1 MRNFDSEGDWTPGW
15 GMTERMRFRVKP
27 GMTECGVRNDGFWEV
42 AGLALGAPPQAF
54 RSERSERR
62 NEAIAEGRT

>member
-1 MRNFDSEGDWTPGW
+1 MGNDGENEIPGQARNDVEAEIPGQA
-15 GMTERMRFRVKP
+15 
-27 GMTECGVRNDGFWEV
+27 RNDGFWVV